1 MIRFAHVLLRSVFT
15 LGFALVFSLP
25 AAAWEV
31 RRDASSAVFRDF
43 ARRFASAAYAYPG
56 HPAKAL
62 GVTGFEAF
70 AEASYDDT
78 FDQQPFFP
86 GAVDGDLDG
95 GFLSIARVGV
105 RKGLPGKVDLGVSL
119 AEAVGT
125 DLKLATAEVQWAFLE
140 GGTVS
145 PAAALRITA
154 TRSQGG
160 GAFTLDQAG
169 VEVLASKGFPLITP
183 YIGGGVIASR
193 ARLDRSG
200 TLSDL
205 SETHTQPI
213 AYAGLRLSLLIPK
226 ITAEVQRGETTQY
239 ALRVALGF

>member
-1 MIRFAHVLLRSVFT
+1 MSKLLRPTFLVLLGLST
-15 LGFALVFSLP
+15 ALP

-31 RRDASSAVFRDF
+31 RRDVSSEDFRDF

-62 GVTGFEAF
+62 GLTGFEVY

-78 FDQQPFFP
+78 FDEQPFFA
-86 GAVDGDLDG
+86 GAVDGDLDAG
-95 GFLSIARVGV
+95 ILSVARVGI
-105 RKGLPGKVDLGVSL
+105 RKGLPGNVDLGLSL
-119 AEAVGT
+119 AQAVGT
-125 DLKLATAEVQWAFLE
+125 DLRLATAEVQWAFVD
-140 GGTVS
+140 GGAVS
-145 PAAALRITA
+145 PAVALRITA

-160 GAFTLDQAG
+160 DAFTLDQAG
-169 VEVLASKGFPLITP
+169 AEVLVSKTFPILTP
-183 YIGGGVIASR
+183 YIGGGVAISR
-193 ARLDRSG
+193 ARLDRSD

-205 SETHTQPI
+205 SVTHTQPV
-213 AYAGLRLSLLIPK
+213 AYAGLRFSLLIPK

>member
-1 MIRFAHVLLRSVFT
+1 MRKRFRPILLLL
-15 LGFALVFSLP
+15 LGLAAALP
-25 AAAWEV
+25 AAAWDV
-31 RRDASSAVFRDF
+31 RGDASEADFRDF

-62 GVTGFEAF
+62 GITGFEAF

-78 FDQQPFFP
+78 FDEQPFFT

-95 GFLSIARVGV
+95 GFLSVARVGI
-105 RKGLPGKVDLGVSL
+105 RKGLPGHVDLGVSL

-125 DLKLATAEVQWAFLE
+125 DLRLATAEVQWAFLD
-140 GGTVS
+140 GGAVS
-145 PAAALRITA
+145 PAVALRVVA

-160 GAFTLDQAG
+160 GGFTLDQGG

-183 YIGGGVIASR
+183 YIGGGVVFSR
-193 ARLDRSG
+193 ARLDRSAG
-200 TLSDL
+200 LSDL
-205 SETHTQPI
+205 SVAHTQPI

-226 ITAEVQRGETTQY
+226 ITAEIERGDTTQY
-239 ALRVALGF
+239 AVRVALGF

>member
-1 MIRFAHVLLRSVFT
+1 MRQLCRLALPFAFGLAVV
-15 LGFALVFSLP
+15 LP
-25 AAAWEV
+25 AAAWDI
-31 RRDASSAVFRDF
+31 RGDASSADFRDF

-62 GVTGFEAF
+62 GITGFEAF

-78 FDQQPFFP
+78 FDEQPFFP

-95 GFLSIARVGV
+95 GFLSIARVGI
-105 RKGLPGKVDLGVSL
+105 RKGLPGHVDLGVSL

-125 DLKLATAEVQWAFLE
+125 DLRLATAEVQWAFLD
-140 GGTVS
+140 GGAVS

-160 GAFTLDQAG
+160 GGFTLDQAG
-169 VEVLASKGFPLITP
+169 IEVLASKGFPLITP
-183 YIGGGVIASR
+183 YIGGGVVASR
-193 ARLDRSG
+193 ARLDRTG
-200 TLSDL
+200 GLSDL
-205 SETHTQPI
+205 SDTHTQPI

-226 ITAEVQRGETTQY
+226 ITAEIQSGETTQY

>member
-1 MIRFAHVLLRSVFT
+1 LLGLAV
-15 LGFALVFSLP
+15 ALP
-25 AAAWEV
+25 AAAWDV
-31 RRDASSAVFRDF
+31 RPDASAADFRDF

-62 GVTGFEAF
+62 GITGFEAF

-78 FDQQPFFP
+78 FDEQPFFP
-86 GAVDGDLDG
+86 GAVDGDLDAG
-95 GFLSIARVGV
+95 ILSVARVGI
-105 RKGLPGKVDLGVSL
+105 RKGLPGHVDLGVSL

-125 DLKLATAEVQWAFLE
+125 DLRLATAEVQWAFVD
-140 GGTVS
+140 GGAVS
-145 PAAALRITA
+145 PAVALRLTG
-154 TRSQGG
+154 TRTQGG

-169 VEVLASKGFPLITP
+169 VEVLASKGFPLLTP
-183 YIGGGVIASR
+183 YIGGGVVTSR

-200 TLSDL
+200 GLSDL

-226 ITAEVQRGETTQY
+226 ITAEIQRGETTQY
-239 ALRVALGF
+239 AVRVALGF

>member
-1 MIRFAHVLLRSVFT
+1 MRKLFRPGFLLVLGL
-15 LGFALVFSLP
+15 AAALP

-31 RRDASSAVFRDF
+31 RRDASAADFRDF

-62 GVTGFEAF
+62 GITGFEAF

-78 FDQQPFFP
+78 FDEQPFFA

-95 GFLSIARVGV
+95 GFLSVARVGI
-105 RKGLPGKVDLGVSL
+105 RKGLPGHVDLGVSL

-125 DLKLATAEVQWAFLE
+125 DLRLATAEVQWAFLD
-140 GGTVS
+140 GGAVS
-145 PAAALRITA
+145 PAAALRIVA
-154 TRSQGG
+154 THSKGG

-169 VEVLASKGFPLITP
+169 IEVLASKGFPLLTP
-183 YIGGGVIASR
+183 YIGGGVVVSR

-205 SETHTQPI
+205 SVTHTQPI

-226 ITAEVQRGETTQY
+226 ITAEIQRGDTTQY